1 MQELSAQK
9 PKISDQIPMSE
20 EIETSTEKTHSKP
33 MNLTL
38 GLSGDVDSKGVY
50 ELISKLQEEL
60 NQRLQ
65 EQDKGR

>member
-1 MQELSAQK
+1 
-9 PKISDQIPMSE
+9 MSE

-38 GLSGDVDSKGVY
+38 GLSGDVDSKGIH
-50 ELISKLQEEL
+50 ELITKLQEEL
-60 NQRLQ
+60 NQRLA